1 MPLKFIKTSAKN
13 IFLFFTKVSQLN
25 TNVSKKLLLSA
36 NVNTSVVP
44 DNVDKCNMK
53 LALDGFGPA

>member
-13 IFLFFTKVSQLN
+13 KCLFFTKVSQLN
-25 TNVSKKLLLSA
+25 TNVSKQLLLSA

-44 DNVDKCNMK
+44 DNVDKCNIN